1 MLYNSFV
8 AEYIR
13 PYKLNNFDKEHR
25 HPELLGTVYDPLSKV
40 RETFSPTVE
49 HDPQDIAND
58 ISIMLNA
65 DLDSDPKNRERL
77 DKSLLNVSN
86 TYSIILYSTN
96 PNENIVNVLED
107 IDNKIKENISTEE
120 GRKQA
125 GVFAELYIR
134 TLQTYRKFEIT
145 ERSRAMGDNK
155 FNRLELLDASGDHW
169 DACQNF
175 VKFVQQ
181 RCSQDEYRFATPH
194 NSDKRISSHFDKIIK
209 LVNTSVGIQHTV
221 SYLDGIPALSF
232 SRISDTLNSS

>member
-1 MLYNSFV
+1 MF
-8 AEYIR
+8 
-13 PYKLNNFDKEHR
+13 
-25 HPELLGTVYDPLSKV
+25 DPLGKV
-40 RETFSPTVE
+40 IGTFSRTVE
-49 HDPQDIAND
+49 HDLQYVAND
-58 ISIMLNA
+58 ISIMLNT
-65 DLDSDPKNRERL
+65 DLDSDPYNRGRL
-77 DKSLLNVSN
+77 DESLQ
-86 TYSIILYSTN
+86 
-96 PNENIVNVLED
+96 ERNIYGVVAD
-107 IDNKIKENISTEE
+107 IDKKIQGNITTEE

-134 TLQTYRKFEIT
+134 TLQTYRKFEVT
-145 ERSRAMGDNK
+145 ERSRSSGNNK